1 MSRDVPLFA
10 GAAIALRQYGSS
22 GKTFKMVCSA
32 TFVNRY
38 ELHILAY
45 MLVARAHSGIAACL
59 YCGSVPVWRR
69 IRLPL
74 AACAC
79 RFLECLYRVVYITSQ
94 FERTCVLITTFR
106 R

>member
-45 MLVARAHSGIAACL
+45 MLVARAHPGCLPVLRQCTSVAQDPVAACCL
-59 YCGSVPVWRR
+59 C
-69 IRLPL
+69 LP
-74 AACAC
+74 
-79 RFLECLYRVVYITSQ
+79 FP
-94 FERTCVLITTFR
+94 
-106 R
+106 